1 MNSKRAR
8 IAAILVSA
16 AVSGVAAAA
25 GDPAAGS
32 GKATTCTA
40 CHGPEGNSVNAEW
53 PKLAGQ
59 IPEYVVKQLHDFKSG
74 KRNDQ
79 MMSPMAQPLTE
90 QDIQDLA
97 AYYGSQKIQAGTSD
111 AEKRALGEKIYTKG
125 KQRPSVIACI
135 GCHGATGQGNREW
148 GQRLAAPP
156 AVLAPALGSQHQTYI
171 VKQLKAYQQGTRK
184 NDVGHV
190 MRDIASRLT
199 EQDIVA
205 VAEYIATLGR

>member
-1 MNSKRAR
+1 MKNKRTR
-8 IAAILVSA
+8 IGAILVSV

-32 GKATTCTA
+32 GKAATCTA

-59 IPEYVVKQLHDFKSG
+59 IPEYVAKQLHDFKSG
-74 KRNDQ
+74 KRSDQ

-90 QDIQDLA
+90 QDIRDLA
-97 AYYGSQKIQAGTSD
+97 AYYGSQKVQAGASD
-111 AEKRALGEKIYTKG
+111 ADKRALGEKIYTKG
-125 KQRPSVIACI
+125 KQRPTVVACI

-190 MRDIASRLT
+190 MRDIADRLT
-199 EQDIVA
+199 EQDMVA

>member
-1 MNSKRAR
+1 MKNECAR
-8 IAAILVSA
+8 IGLILVSA
-16 AVSGVAAAA
+16 VLSGVAGAA

-32 GKATTCTA
+32 GKAAACTA

-59 IPEYVVKQLHDFKSG
+59 IPEYLVKQLHDFKAG
-74 KRNDQ
+74 KRSDQ

-97 AYYGSQKIQAGTSD
+97 AYYGSQKVQAGAGD
-111 AEKRALGEKIYTKG
+111 AEKRAHGEKIYTKG
-125 KQRPSVIACI
+125 KQRPTVLACT

-190 MRDIASRLT
+190 MRDIANRLT

-205 VAEYIATLGR
+205 VAEYIANLGR

>member
-1 MNSKRAR
+1 MKNECAR
-8 IAAILVSA
+8 IGLILVSA
-16 AVSGVAAAA
+16 VLSGVAGAA

-32 GKATTCTA
+32 GKAATCTA

-59 IPEYVVKQLHDFKSG
+59 IPEYLVKQLHDFKAG
-74 KRNDQ
+74 KRSDQ

-97 AYYGSQKIQAGTSD
+97 AYYGGQRIQAGAGD
-111 AEKRALGEKIYTKG
+111 AEKRAQGEKIYTKG
-125 KQRPSVIACI
+125 KQRPTVLACI
-135 GCHGATGQGNREW
+135 GCHGTTGQGNREW

-190 MRDIASRLT
+190 MRDIANRLT

>member
-1 MNSKRAR
+1 MKNECAR
-8 IAAILVSA
+8 IGLILVSA
-16 AVSGVAAAA
+16 VLSGVAGAA

-32 GKATTCTA
+32 GKAATCTA

-59 IPEYVVKQLHDFKSG
+59 IPEYLVKQLHDFKAG
-74 KRNDQ
+74 KRRDQ

-97 AYYGSQKIQAGTSD
+97 AYYGGQRIQAGAGD
-111 AEKRALGEKIYTKG
+111 AEKRAQGEKIYTKG
-125 KQRPSVIACI
+125 KQRPTVLACI
-135 GCHGATGQGNREW
+135 GCHGTTGQGNREW

-190 MRDIASRLT
+190 MRDIANRLT